1 MSMTQYEIRPGAYYD
16 SVVLMHLQRALLNEP
31 GILDAGV
38 VMSTPANQELLA
50 QNDLLPEEAKV
61 SKPEDLLIVLRSESA
76 KSAQDAL
83 TRIDE
88 LIASRRSVSAGK
100 FHPKSLASAVKFLPA
115 AKYALISVPGR
126 FAAGV
131 AHEALDLDL
140 HVFLYSD
147 NVRMEDEIQLKEQ
160 SKSKGLLVMGPDC
173 GTALIHGIG
182 FGFANRVRPGTIG
195 LVGAAGTGLQA
206 ISSHIHQL
214 GSGVSHALGTGGRD
228 LKAAVGG
235 VTAIQALTF
244 LDRDPST
251 EVIVIVS
258 KPPDPEV
265 AARLLSAAENSSKPV
280 VIQFMGYAPPSN
292 RMGNLHFAVNFREA
306 AAVAVRV
313 LESVVPRPEPK
324 RGSPLTN
331 ERKYIRGL
339 FSGGSLGN
347 EMLRALLVRHAPV
360 YSNISEI
367 AAYQLDD
374 PLKPIQHTLLDLGED
389 IFTVGRLHPMIDNDL
404 RMRMIRQEAA
414 DPEVGMI
421 LLDVVLGEGAHPDPA
436 GDLAGPIS
444 EAIREGVE
452 VVVVL
457 VGTGEDPQDLDA
469 QREKLLN
476 SGAHVFEDAQ
486 SAMQFIG
493 DRVPRSEPQGDPP
506 SSIIPLPS
514 PVAAINVGLESCFES
529 LIEQGAQSVHVDW
542 RPPAGGNEKLM
553 SILKKMRE

>member
-1 MSMTQYEIRPGAYYD
+1 MSVTRYEIRPGAYYD

-50 QNDLLPEEAKV
+50 QNDMLPEDAKV
-61 SKPEDLLIVLRSESA
+61 SKPEDLLIVLCAESA
-76 KSAQDAL
+76 NGAQDAL
-83 TRIDE
+83 ARIDE

-100 FHPKSLASAVKFLPA
+100 FHPKSLVSAVKLLPA

-131 AHEALDLDL
+131 AREALDLDL

-147 NVRMEDEIQLKEQ
+147 NVSLEDEIQIKEQ
-160 SKSKGLLVMGPDC
+160 ARSKGLLVMGPDC

-182 FGFANRVRPGTIG
+182 FGFANRVRSGAIG

-206 ISSHIHQL
+206 ISSYIHEL
-214 GSGVSHALGTGGRD
+214 GSGVSHAIGTGGRD
-228 LKAAVGG
+228 LKSAVGG

-265 AARLLSAAENSSKPV
+265 AARLLCAAQNSSKPV
-280 VIQFMGYAPPSN
+280 VIQFMGYAPPSQ
-292 RMGNLHFAVNFREA
+292 RMGNLHFALNFREA

-313 LESVVPRPEPK
+313 LESVDPGLGPK
-324 RGSPLTN
+324 GGAPLVTD
-331 ERKYIRGL
+331 RKYIRGL

-347 EMLRALLVRHAPV
+347 EMLRALLVHHAPV

-404 RMRMIRQEAA
+404 RIRMIRQEAS

-421 LLDVVLGEGAHPDPA
+421 LIDVVLGEGAHPDPA
-436 GDLAGPIS
+436 GDLAGSIS
-444 EAIREGVE
+444 EAISAGVE

-457 VGTGEDPQDLDA
+457 VGTDEDPQGLYA

-476 SGAHVFEDAQ
+476 SSAHVFEDVQ
-486 SAMQFIG
+486 SAAQFIG
-493 DRVPRSEPQGDPP
+493 DRIPRSEPQGDTP
-506 SSIIPLPS
+506 SSLVPLTS
-514 PVAAINVGLESCFES
+514 PIAAINVGLEAFFES